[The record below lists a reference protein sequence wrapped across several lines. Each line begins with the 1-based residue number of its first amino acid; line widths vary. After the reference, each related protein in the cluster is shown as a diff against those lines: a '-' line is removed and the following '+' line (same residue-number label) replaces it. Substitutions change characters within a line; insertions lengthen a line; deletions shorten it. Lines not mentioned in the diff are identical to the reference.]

1 MTDGGDP
8 TALLEIDALTVRR
21 HHEALLDD
29 VTLRVRRGSIHVLV
43 GPNGAGKSTLLSAI
57 LGQIPFD
64 GRIAVNWRGAGTIG
78 YVPQSFAVDPTLPV
92 TVADFLALTRQRRPV
107 CLGLTRAARLAIA
120 RLLERVGLPGLEQR
134 PLAVLSGGE
143 LRRVLLA
150 HALDPEPEL
159 LLLDEPTA
167 GLDESAVQI
176 LDEILIAIETDRADH
191 GGDGVPRSRAGATCG
206 RSSHGARPASR
217 GRGFRGHPR
226 DGGRARVAAGCPRTA
241 DRTRMTSFYAWIGG
255 LAQRGLLPSDFQ
267 YPFLVR
273 GFLCVLVLAPILGG
287 VSHLVVTRRMAFFS
301 AALGQAAITG
311 VALGLLLGEPLNA
324 PYGGMFGFCLLSTLA
339 MVYVKRHATLPPDT
353 LIGVFHALT
362 LGLGLCLL
370 VALTRQFNVHQV
382 ESVLFG
388 SLLTV
393 TDGDLALLLAV
404 GIVVAVLLVREYN
417 HLLLDSL
424 SPPLASVAGA
434 EPAYLEYFF
443 ALLLTLSIVVSL
455 KIIGALLVE
464 ALVVVPAAA
473 ARNVA
478 RGTRSYLIW
487 SVAVAFLAGI
497 GGLGVSTR
505 FLVPTGGAVVLAVS
519 AIFFL
524 TLAAR
529 SVLRR
534 TLV

>member
-1 MTDGGDP
+1 
-8 TALLEIDALTVRR
+8 
-21 HHEALLDD
+21 
-29 VTLRVRRGSIHVLV
+29 
-43 GPNGAGKSTLLSAI
+43 
-57 LGQIPFD
+57 
-64 GRIAVNWRGAGTIG
+64 
-78 YVPQSFAVDPTLPV
+78 
-92 TVADFLALTRQRRPV
+92 
-107 CLGLTRAARLAIA
+107 
-120 RLLERVGLPGLEQR
+120 
-134 PLAVLSGGE
+134 
-143 LRRVLLA
+143 
-150 HALDPEPEL
+150 
-159 LLLDEPTA
+159 
-167 GLDESAVQI
+167 
-176 LDEILIAIETDRADH
+176 
-191 GGDGVPRSRAGATCG
+191 
-206 RSSHGARPASR
+206 
-217 GRGFRGHPR
+217 
-226 DGGRARVAAGCPRTA
+226 
-241 DRTRMTSFYAWIGG
+241 
-255 LAQRGLLPSDFQ
+255 
-267 YPFLVR
+267 
-273 GFLCVLVLAPILGG
+273 
-287 VSHLVVTRRMAFFS
+287 
-301 AALGQAAITG
+301 
-311 VALGLLLGEPLNA
+311 
-324 PYGGMFGFCLLSTLA
+324 MFGFCLLSTLA

-404 GIVVAVLLVREYN
+404 GIFVAVLLVREYN

-487 SVAVAFLAGI
+487 SVVVAFLAGV

-505 FLVPTGGAVVLAVS
+505 FLVPTGGAVVLAVT

-529 SVLRR
+529 SILRR
-534 TLV
+534 RLA